1 MFKLIG
7 KVALG
12 SVIALCVAGLVAKKT
27 NLTSYASVLWN
38 NITNEAENQIPTK
51 FELERIRNEIAN
63 LDSDISGMIRPI
75 AETKAVIE
83 KMTKDIDK
91 DQKTLDEQK
100 ASLLTIV
107 RQLEGNPKFV
117 TVGLRQVDTAKVKV
131 QLERDTDMLR
141 KTELR
146 IATQRKV
153 LEAKHQSLAGTQE
166 QLAKVI
172 SKKREYEVR
181 LSQLEADEETLKI
194 AKIGTEVQFDNSR
207 ATQIEEALAKVEHRQ
222 NVERNHLEMRT
233 TNTPSLLTK
242 DAQTGPVDLQ
252 AIRNYLSGD
261 ANDSKVAN
269 NDNK

>member
-7 KVALG
+7 KVVLG
-12 SVIALCVAGLVAKKT
+12 SVIALCACGLVAKKT
-27 NLTSYASVLWN
+27 NLTSYASALWN
-38 NITNEAENQIPTK
+38 NITTEAENQIPTK
-51 FELERIRNEIAN
+51 FELERIRNEIAS
-63 LDSDISGMIRPI
+63 LDGDISGMIRPI

-83 KMTKDIDK
+83 KMTKDIDR

-100 ASLLTIV
+100 ASLLAIV
-107 RQLEGNPKFV
+107 RQLDTNPKYV
-117 TVGLRQVDTAKVKV
+117 TVGLKQVDTSKVKI
-131 QLERDTDMLR
+131 QLERDTEMLR

-146 IATQRKV
+146 INTQRKV

-166 QLAKVI
+166 QLAKVV

-207 ATQIEEALAKVEHRQ
+207 STQIEEALAKVEHRQ
-222 NVERNHLEMRT
+222 NVERTALEMRT

-242 DAQTGPVDLQ
+242 DSVQTGTPDLN
-252 AIRNYLSGD
+252 AIRSYLE
-261 ANDSKVAN
+261 SKEGSLA
-269 NDNK
+269 DNK

>member
-7 KVALG
+7 KVVLG
-12 SVIALCVAGLVAKKT
+12 SVIALCAFGLVAKKT
-27 NLTSYASVLWN
+27 NLTSYASALWT

-51 FELERIRNEIAN
+51 FELERIRNEIAS
-63 LDSDISGMIRPI
+63 LDGDISGMIRPI

-83 KMTKDIDK
+83 KMSKDIDK

-100 ASLLTIV
+100 ASLLVIV
-107 RQLEGNPKFV
+107 KQLESNPKYV
-117 TVGLRQVDTAKVKV
+117 TVGLKQVDTNKVKV
-131 QLERDTDMLR
+131 QLERDTEMLR

-146 IATQRKV
+146 LTTQRKV
-153 LEAKHQSLAGTQE
+153 LEAKHQSLASTQE
-166 QLAKVI
+166 QLTKVV

-207 ATQIEEALAKVEHRQ
+207 ATQIEEALAKIEHRQ

-233 TNTPSLLTK
+233 TNQPSLLTK
-242 DAQTGPVDLQ
+242 ESQTGPVDLQ
-252 AIRNYLSGD
+252 AIRNFLSGD
-261 ANDSKVAN
+261 SANTDKVVN
-269 NDNK
+269 NK